1 MQTIKQKALTLAL
14 VLLLPLSSW
23 GLSYP
28 SQFDEIFKAYSGHYL
43 PGIDWRLLKAQCY
56 QESLLNPVAVSPVG
70 AKGLCQF
77 MPATW
82 RDMQRQ
88 LDIKAGPFNAVANA
102 RAAAYYM
109 RQLRRGWS
117 SPRPERDRHSL
128 AMASY
133 NAGFGNL
140 LSSQRACGG
149 APGYLDIIACLPDI
163 TGHHSQETITY
174 VKRIWHWHE
183 DMIHGHTDSP

>member
-1 MQTIKQKALTLAL
+1 MLAL
-14 VLLLPLSSW
+14 SLAQSLSARSF
-23 GLSYP
+23 P
-28 SQFDEIFKAYSGHYL
+28 SQYDALFEAYASAYL
-43 PGIDWRLLKAQCY
+43 PGVDWQLLKAQCY
-56 QESLLNPVAVSPVG
+56 QESLLQPRAISPVG
-70 AKGLCQF
+70 ARGLCQF

-88 LDIKAGPFNAVANA
+88 LGISAGPFNEAANI

-109 RQLRRGWS
+109 RQLRNGWS
-117 SPRPERDRHSL
+117 SPRPERDRHNL

-140 LSSQRACGG
+140 LKAQAECGNP
-149 APGYLDIIACLPDI
+149 ALYDQIIICLPDI

-174 VKRIWHWHE
+174 VVRIWGWYGG
-183 DMIHGHTDSP
+183 IRAANSPDNGEARQ